1 MDSLWRGLQ
10 FIGTYLS
17 ILLVIRALE
26 EPTLNIWKVSFLAL
40 IAIYNL
46 IGIFKISFD
55 DYN

>member
-10 FIGTYLS
+10 FIGTVLS
-17 ILLVIRALE
+17 VLLVVRALE
-26 EPTLNIWKVSFLAL
+26 EPTLNIWKVSFFVL

-46 IGIFKISFD
+46 IGLFKNSFD